1 MDGPA
6 LPDSRAEVITPI
18 ADNCMR
24 KPLWPLARLETF
36 MRRRTVLVVLM
47 LVASESFAP
56 ANFARAQIGDE
67 STRIVARCIDDSA
80 VAVAHVDLGRV
91 DIGVA
96 ARQLAEIAQ
105 GGAAGVDLAALN
117 SLADSAQK
125 LKAAGVQNVY
135 AVFTPTRL
143 GDRNP
148 YYVALVEPGRDV
160 AAASQLIKSQTAN
173 PTRLFVV
180 AMNEDS
186 FPSVATFGNAVV
198 AADRGLI
205 ARLQQSAPAPRPE
218 LQAAMSAAATAPVSL
233 LLVPSADQRKAVE
246 ETLPEL
252 PQTFGGGPV
261 TLFTRGLI
269 WAAIAYTPERGT
281 WELVIQSENSAAAEA
296 LHHAL
301 QELPGKFPGIS
312 WLKKAFPA
320 GRLPDALVP
329 AVNKNM
335 LKLTVG
341 RSDPGAA
348 ALETAITEAS
358 KQISSTLWETSRRDR
373 LKFVALAMHNYHDV
387 HRRFPAQA
395 NYDKNGRPL
404 LSWRVHILPFLEENK
419 LYKEFHLD
427 EPWDSEHNKNL
438 IDRIPSIYR
447 SPKLSYSDR
456 GKTTFVGGTGKHAF
470 FQRAEGISIRQIT
483 DGTVNTIMVLEAPP
497 NEAVIWT
504 KPEDFDVDAG
514 KLHERLFHGRESFG
528 AATCDGAAHVFKNA
542 ITEKTLQA
550 LFTINGG
557 EIIPYGF

>member
-1 MDGPA
+1 
-6 LPDSRAEVITPI
+6 
-18 ADNCMR
+18 
-24 KPLWPLARLETF
+24 
-36 MRRRTVLVVLM
+36 M
-47 LVASESFAP
+47 LVASASFAP
-56 ANFARAQIGDE
+56 ANFARAQTGDE
-67 STRIVARCIDDSA
+67 SARIVARCIDDSA
-80 VAVAHVDLGRV
+80 VAVAHVDLGRIE
-91 DIGVA
+91 IGAA
-96 ARQLAEIAQ
+96 ARQLAEIAP

-125 LKAAGVQNVY
+125 LKAAGVENVY

-173 PTRLFVV
+173 PTRLFVA

-218 LQAAMSAAATAPVSL
+218 FQAAMSAAAAAPVAL

-252 PQTFGGGPV
+252 PQALGGGPV
-261 TLFTRGLI
+261 TIFTRGLI

-296 LHHAL
+296 LWNAL
-301 QELPGKFPGIS
+301 QDLPGKFSGIS

-329 AVNKNM
+329 SVNKEV

-348 ALETAITEAS
+348 ALETAVAGAS
-358 KQISSTLWETSRRDR
+358 KQISSTLWETSRRNH
-373 LKFVALAMHNYHDV
+373 LKFIALAMHNYHDV
-387 HRRFPAQA
+387 HHRFPAQA
-395 NYDKNGRPL
+395 NYDKNGRLL

-456 GKTTFVGGTGKHAF
+456 GKTTFVGGAGKHAF
-470 FQRAEGISIRQIT
+470 FQGTEGISIRQIT
-483 DGTVNTIMVLEAPP
+483 DGTSNTIMVLESQP
-497 NEAVIWT
+497 NEAVVWT
-504 KPEDFDVDAG
+504 KPEDFDVDTDR
-514 KLHERLFHGRESFG
+514 LHQRLVQGRESFG
-528 AATCDGAAHVFKNA
+528 TAFCDGSARVLQKT

-557 EIIPYGF
+557 EVIPSEF

>member
-47 LVASESFAP
+47 LVASASFAP

-186 FPSVATFGNAVV
+186 FPSVATFGNAIV

-252 PQTFGGGPV
+252 PQTFGSGPV

-296 LHHAL
+296 LRRVFGNL
-301 QELPGKFPGIS
+301 
-312 WLKKAFPA
+312 
-320 GRLPDALVP
+320 LVEKSLSRRP
-329 AVNKNM
+329 
-335 LKLTVG
+335 
-341 RSDPGAA
+341 
-348 ALETAITEAS
+348 
-358 KQISSTLWETSRRDR
+358 TSRRAR
-373 LKFVALAMHNYHDV
+373 S
-387 HRRFPAQA
+387 RRQQEHAQ
-395 NYDKNGRPL
+395 
-404 LSWRVHILPFLEENK
+404 
-419 LYKEFHLD
+419 
-427 EPWDSEHNKNL
+427 
-438 IDRIPSIYR
+438 
-447 SPKLSYSDR
+447 
-456 GKTTFVGGTGKHAF
+456 
-470 FQRAEGISIRQIT
+470 T
-483 DGTVNTIMVLEAPP
+483 DGGAIGSRRSGSRNGHNRGQQTNQLNSLG
-497 NEAVIWT
+497 NES
-504 KPEDFDVDAG
+504 PG
-514 KLHERLFHGRESFG
+514 S
-528 AATCDGAAHVFKNA
+528 
-542 ITEKTLQA
+542 TEIRRACHAQLSRRPSP
-550 LFTINGG
+550 
-557 EIIPYGF
+557 IPGPGQLR